1 MSLGGGLRP
10 GRMGHCQ
17 GRDGAKGWSKL
28 GKELAQKG
36 CLPHKARSL
45 HLENIQERRLVSGTR
60 SQEAETQ
67 AGQAECGSI
76 PALRGFTP
84 EATEVAGAGR

>member
-1 MSLGGGLRP
+1 
-10 GRMGHCQ
+10 MGHCQ
-17 GRDGAKGWSKL
+17 GRDGTRGWSKL

-45 HLENIQERRLVSGTR
+45 HLENIQDCRLVSGTR
-60 SQEAETQ
+60 PQEAATR

-76 PALRGFTP
+76 PALGGFTL
-84 EATEVAGAGR
+84 EVTAVTWAGRRAGGQMPGC